1 MGYWTNNDGLTI
13 RLGTTEAT
21 MAEASEVSTA
31 GGQQRIIEIR
41 ALYGDNMPLDSE
53 GSHTVNPANNVK
65 IPAGAVI
72 EWVEIVPYV
81 DVDSS
86 GDGFILDVGLTD
98 ADGGSTITDVDALV
112 DAATQA
118 EINAGGRNIAGWVG
132 DLVDTS
138 AAPLTESAYITW
150 EATVAD
156 ATAGHFAI
164 RVAYVMP
171 PPSSDTLGT

>member
-1 MGYWTNNDGLTI
+1 MAYWTNSDGLTV
-13 RLGTTEAT
+13 RLGDTEAV

-31 GGQQRIIEIR
+31 GGQQRIIEINC
-41 ALYGDNMPLDSE
+41 LYGDNFPLDSE

-65 IPAGAVI
+65 IPSGAVI
-72 EWVEIVPYV
+72 EWVEIIPYV

-86 GDGFILDVGLTD
+86 GDGLILDVGITD
-98 ADGGSTITDVDALV
+98 ADGGSTLTDVDALV

-132 DLVDTS
+132 GSVAGTALS
-138 AAPLTESAYITW
+138 ESAYITW
-150 EATVAD
+150 ETTVAD

-171 PPSSDTLGT
+171 GPSSDTLGT